1 MSNKKNSSDTGPLF
15 ELREQLRR
23 FARERDW
30 EQFHVP
36 KNLAIALSVE
46 AAELLEH
53 FQWLSESESQNLTE
67 EQLEQVREEIAD
79 VLLYLVRLADK
90 LDVDLIDVATSK
102 IKLNAQ
108 KYPVDKSR
116 GTSKKYTKL

>member
-1 MSNKKNSSDTGPLF
+1 
-15 ELREQLRR
+15 
-23 FARERDW
+23 
-30 EQFHVP
+30 
-36 KNLAIALSVE
+36 
-46 AAELLEH
+46 
-53 FQWLSESESQNLTE
+53 LTE

-79 VLLYLVRLADK
+79 VLLYLVCLADK
-90 LDVDLIDVATSK
+90 FDVDLIDVATSK